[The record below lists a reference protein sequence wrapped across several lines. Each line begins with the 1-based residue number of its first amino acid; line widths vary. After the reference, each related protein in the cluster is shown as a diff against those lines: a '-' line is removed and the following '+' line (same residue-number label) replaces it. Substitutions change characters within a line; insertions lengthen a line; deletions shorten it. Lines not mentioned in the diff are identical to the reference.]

1 MMRKKNRYDY
11 QHHHH
16 YYYYYFSEAEKK
28 EEWIDKCGD
37 EDDDV

>member
-1 MMRKKNRYDY
+1 MRKKNRYDY